1 MTSHV
6 REPTCLANRRVR
18 AVTLA
23 VKMVVAI
30 RLLINAALRATIAR
44 QAVEGPE
51 DKPLTVAVLRKVIRE
66 ELLQ

>member
-1 MTSHV
+1 M
-6 REPTCLANRRVR
+6 R